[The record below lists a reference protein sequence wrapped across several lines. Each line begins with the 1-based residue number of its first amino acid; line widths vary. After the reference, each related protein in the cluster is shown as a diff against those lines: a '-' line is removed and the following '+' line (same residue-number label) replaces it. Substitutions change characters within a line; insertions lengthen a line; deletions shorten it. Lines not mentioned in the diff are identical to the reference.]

1 MLQDGAQTGRS
12 VNQSCNEGLE
22 DFRGGLCK
30 ESIIGWEPVSI
41 AHYDIKA
48 WIHFQATMPWK
59 LACGLPE
66 T

>member
-41 AHYDIKA
+41 DPYDI
-48 WIHFQATMPWK
+48 
-59 LACGLPE
+59 
-66 T
+66 